1 MVDGKS
7 TTVEW
12 RGHPTKICILPVGAF
27 EQHGPHLPLA
37 TDALVAEDLA
47 RAVAEELDAALLPA
61 QPFGTSLEQTGF
73 RGTFTL
79 RPETL
84 MRIVRDLADEAEAQG
99 FRIMVVV
106 NGHGGNHCLL
116 PAIRDINR
124 SNRSL
129 KILLLY
135 IADFRYDVGA
145 ADRATGEMDIH
156 AGENETSYMLARFPT
171 LVRDERPDREPERSE
186 MPLKQSDLTTFGM
199 GYLNPEGV
207 IGRASRATSEK
218 GERIFRNVVSGMT
231 THIRDRVRRL
241 EALPRYSGTVHP
253 DSSPHTE

>member
-47 RAVAEELDAALLPA
+47 RAVAEELNAALLPA

-73 RGTFTL
+73 KGTFTL

-124 SNRSL
+124 SNRTL

-135 IADFRYDVGA
+135 IADYRYDVGA
-145 ADRATGEMDIH
+145 ADRAPGEMDIH
-156 AGENETSYMLARFPT
+156 AGENETSYMLARFPD
-171 LVRDERPDREPERSE
+171 LVGEPRPDRMPEE
-186 MPLKQSDLTTFGM
+186 GDLPLRQSDLTTFGM
-199 GYLNPEGV
+199 GVLNPEGV
-207 IGRASRATSEK
+207 IGRASRATVEK
-218 GERIFRNVVSGMT
+218 GETIFRNVVSGMVA
-231 THIRDRVRRL
+231 HVRDRARRL
-241 EALPRYSGTVHP
+241 EALPRYLSLIHI
-253 DSSPHTE
+253 